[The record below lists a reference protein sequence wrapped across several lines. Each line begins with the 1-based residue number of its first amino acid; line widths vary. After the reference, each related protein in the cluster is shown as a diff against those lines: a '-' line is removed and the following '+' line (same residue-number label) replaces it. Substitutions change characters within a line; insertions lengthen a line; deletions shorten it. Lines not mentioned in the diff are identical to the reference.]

1 MSGRRYSRRE
11 TMKMLAAVPAFS
23 AATRPLQSRAAAPRT
38 RSVRL
43 GGPLPGAGRG
53 APAPDPVE
61 LARAARQLGYRAM
74 LCPQVDLKDTARI
87 RAIEA
92 ACKAEDV
99 VIAEVGAFGFNMMA
113 RDAGERKAALDMMCE
128 KLALAD
134 EVGALC
140 AVNISGF
147 RGPDAKNRP
156 HPENLNAVG
165 FDLTVENVRHIL
177 DTVKPKRAK
186 FTVEAMPWIVPD
198 GPDSYLDADQG
209 GESARLCRPLR
220 SGEHHQLAAPPF
232 RKRQVPRGVFR
243 EDRPMDRE
251 LSRQRHADH
260 GRVDH
265 AHQRRTTGHRHP
277 RLEDL
282 PEGRGGSAAQSSDH
296 DGAPADA
303 GRVPAGAGLHLC
315 PGQGDRRHLL
325 GSRLLRLVA
334 TFRASH
340 QTVGI
345 NHPLLDSVRDPVP

>member
-1 MSGRRYSRRE
+1 MSGQRYSRRE
-11 TMKMLAAVPAFS
+11 TMRMLAAAPAFS
-23 AATRPLQSRAAAPRT
+23 AATRPWQGRATAPRT

-99 VIAEVGAFGFNMMA
+99 VVAEVGAFGFNMMA
-113 RDAGERKAALDMMCE
+113 HDAGERKTALDMMCE

-165 FDLTVENVRHIL
+165 FDITVENVRHIL
-177 DTVKPKRAK
+177 DTVKPTRAK

-198 GPDSYLDADQG
+198 GPDSYLALITAVNRPGFAVHFDPVNIINSPRRHFENGQFLEECFAKIGRWIVSCHGKDTLMT
-209 GESARLCRPLR
+209 GESITHINEGRPGTGILDWKTF
-220 SGEHHQLAAPPF
+220 L
-232 RKRQVPRGVFR
+232 RGV
-243 EDRPMDRE
+243 
-251 LSRQRHADH
+251 A
-260 GRVDH
+260 
-265 AHQRRTTGHRHP
+265 
-277 RLEDL
+277 DL
-282 PEGRGGSAAQSSDH
+282 PLNPPILMEHLRTQEEYLQARDYIFAQGREIG
-296 DGAPADA
+296 
-303 GRVPAGAGLHLC
+303 V
-315 PGQGDRRHLL
+315 
-325 GSRLLRLVA
+325 
-334 TFRASH
+334 TF
-340 QTVGI
+340 
-345 NHPLLDSVRDPVP
+345 

>member
-1 MSGRRYSRRE
+1 MSGQRYSRRE
-11 TMKMLAAVPAFS
+11 TMRMLAAVPAFS
-23 AATRPLQSRAAAPRT
+23 AATRPLQDRVPAPRT

-43 GGPLPGAGRG
+43 GGPLPGPGRG

-99 VIAEVGAFGFNMMA
+99 VVAEVGAFGFNMMA
-113 RDAGERKAALDMMCE
+113 HDAGERKAALDMMCE

-198 GPDSYLDADQG
+198 GPDSYLALIAAVNRPGFAVHFDPVNIINSPRRHFENGQFLEECFAKIGRWIVSCHGKDTLMT
-209 GESARLCRPLR
+209 GESITHINEGRPGTGILDWKTF
-220 SGEHHQLAAPPF
+220 L
-232 RKRQVPRGVFR
+232 RGV
-243 EDRPMDRE
+243 
-251 LSRQRHADH
+251 A
-260 GRVDH
+260 
-265 AHQRRTTGHRHP
+265 
-277 RLEDL
+277 DL
-282 PEGRGGSAAQSSDH
+282 PLNPPILLEHLRTQEEYLQARDYIFAQ
-296 DGAPADA
+296 GKEI
-303 GRVPAGAGLHLC
+303 GV
-315 PGQGDRRHLL
+315 
-325 GSRLLRLVA
+325 
-334 TFRASH
+334 TF
-340 QTVGI
+340 
-345 NHPLLDSVRDPVP
+345 